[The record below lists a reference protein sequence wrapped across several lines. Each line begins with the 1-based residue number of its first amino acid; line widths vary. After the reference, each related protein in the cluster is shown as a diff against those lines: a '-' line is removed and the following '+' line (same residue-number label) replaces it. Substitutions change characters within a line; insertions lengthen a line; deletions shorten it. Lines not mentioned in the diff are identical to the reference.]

1 MKSYDVSLKMI
12 IFTSKKNSIKLSMKK
27 IDLFYGLLIGLI
39 TSLLGSYLFIVLFTP
54 YSYIDDIQLLKFE
67 GILNKIIALGT
78 ILNIGMFFGLLK
90 YKKEI
95 MAKGIIL
102 AIIVL
107 TIVTLFL

>member
-1 MKSYDVSLKMI
+1 
-12 IFTSKKNSIKLSMKK
+12 MKK

-39 TSLLGSYLFIVLFTP
+39 TSFIGSYLFIIAFTP
-54 YSYIDDIQLLKFE
+54 YSFIGGLQILKFE
-67 GILNKIIALGT
+67 GELGKIITLGT
-78 ILNIGMFFGLLK
+78 ILNIVLFFGLLK
-90 YKKEI
+90 KQKET